1 MKKAVGTQARYLKIG
16 GFNRMERVNKLNR
29 LIEIEQYLI
38 DHNLLEST
46 DLSSSANF
54 QYDFEVPA
62 EFTEAVQIYMH
73 QVEEMKTRDAVN
85 KSKAK

>member
-1 MKKAVGTQARYLKIG
+1 MG

-38 DHNLLEST
+38 DRNMLEST

-62 EFTEAVQIYMH
+62 EHADAVQTYLH
-73 QVEEMKTRDAVN
+73 QVEEIKSRETVN